1 MSLSGLICRRLL
13 CFFLFK
19 ETFGMRHWRQLFLL
33 WSETCPQPEQRLFL
47 MSFLVLFIAATRWR
61 ECGALTKRRRGVEKP
76 FVKANVPSRPSR
88 KRRERAHGSSSQARR
103 LRRGGRTKPDRAVPN
118 LSAKGGISSVKRGKK
133 TSDLRSFCYE
143 QPSLFLK

>member
-1 MSLSGLICRRLL
+1 MHVIVWFDCLVWYAEGFFAFSCSKKRLAWGTGDS
-13 CFFLFK
+13 F
-19 ETFGMRHWRQLFLL
+19 FLL

-47 MSFLVLFIAATRWR
+47 MSFPVLFIAATRWR
-61 ECGALTKRRRGVEKP
+61 ECGALMKRRRGVEKP
-76 FVKANVPSRPSR
+76 FVKANVPSWPSR

-133 TSDLRSFCYE
+133 TSDLRSF
-143 QPSLFLK
+143 LL